1 MSSIFAQASHTPSEK
16 CAVTSGKLSGSVAI
30 RDDFQNGTKNDPA
43 RRTAME
49 DGTTF
54 GNVGYEIANAR
65 PIWESSSMTSLL
77 SVLAIPPDIASQYD
91 SRLRAVFPELTIK
104 LVDHHSKV
112 GPYIATA
119 DIMMTFAPM
128 INDQV
133 VREATNLKW
142 IQALGTGVDNLVDL
156 PSLRSGVIVTNLQGI
171 HGPPMSEA
179 AIMAMLALS
188 RNFPRAVRNQDRHLW
203 ERWPASLL
211 DGKKLGILGIGVI
224 AETLA
229 PKCKA
234 LGMTVTG
241 ITSVKRTVARFDQ
254 VYGRDELL
262 AAVRDLDYLIAL
274 TPYSPAT
281 RHIVSAAIF
290 SAMKPTS
297 YFINLARGGVVDEGA
312 LIKALESGQIAG
324 AALDVFNDEP
334 LPQDHPFWSMKNVI
348 VTAHLGGFYDGYADR
363 AMPVVEENIRRFLAG
378 DIGNMINVVRR

>member
-1 MSSIFAQASHTPSEK
+1 
-16 CAVTSGKLSGSVAI
+16 
-30 RDDFQNGTKNDPA
+30 
-43 RRTAME
+43 
-49 DGTTF
+49 
-54 GNVGYEIANAR
+54 
-65 PIWESSSMTSLL
+65 MTSLL
-77 SVLAIPPDIASQYD
+77 ILLAMPTETTTQYS
-91 SRLRAVFPELTIK
+91 SRLRATFPQLNIH

-112 GPYIATA
+112 GPYIASA
-119 DIMMTFAPM
+119 DILMTFGLM

-171 HGPPMSEA
+171 HGAPMSEA

-188 RNFPRAVRNQDRHLW
+188 RDFPRTVRNQDRHLW

-211 DGKKLGILGIGVI
+211 DGRKLGILGIGVI
-224 AETLA
+224 AEALA

-234 LGMTVTG
+234 LGMTVVG
-241 ITSVKRTVARFDQ
+241 ISSVPRAVAYFDRI
-254 VYGRDELL
+254 YGRDEFLS
-262 AAVRDLDYLIAL
+262 AVRDLDYLVAL

-281 RHIVSAAIF
+281 RHIVNAAIF

-312 LIKALESGQIAG
+312 LIKALENRQIAG

-334 LPQDHPFWSMKNVI
+334 LPEDHPFWSMKNVI
-348 VTAHLGGFYDGYADR
+348 VTPHLGGFYDGYADR
-363 AMPVVEENIRRFLAG
+363 ALPVVEENIRRFLAG
-378 DIGNMINVVRR
+378 DLTNMINVVSR

>member
-1 MSSIFAQASHTPSEK
+1 
-16 CAVTSGKLSGSVAI
+16 
-30 RDDFQNGTKNDPA
+30 
-43 RRTAME
+43 
-49 DGTTF
+49 
-54 GNVGYEIANAR
+54 
-65 PIWESSSMTSLL
+65 MTSLL
-77 SVLAIPPDIASQYD
+77 SLLAIPPEIASQYD
-91 SRLRAVFPELTIK
+91 SRLRAAFPELTIN

-112 GPYIATA
+112 APYIGSA
-119 DIMMTFAPM
+119 DILMTFGPM

-171 HGPPMSEA
+171 HGAPMSEA
-179 AIMAMLALS
+179 AIMAMLAMG
-188 RNFPRAVRNQDRHLW
+188 RDFPRTVRNQDRHLW

-234 LGMTVTG
+234 LGMTVVG
-241 ITSVKRTVARFDQ
+241 ISSAERTVAGFDR

-262 AAVRDLDYLIAL
+262 AAVRDLDYLVAL

-281 RHIVSAAIF
+281 RHIVNAAIF

-297 YFINLARGGVVDEGA
+297 YFINLARGGVVDEQA
-312 LIKALESGQIAG
+312 LIKALENDQIAG

-334 LPQDHPFWSMKNVI
+334 LPEDHPLWSMKNVI
-348 VTAHLGGFYDGYADR
+348 VTAHVGGFYDGYADR
-363 AMPVVEENIRRFLAG
+363 ALPVVEENIRRFLAG
-378 DIGNMINVVRR
+378 DLTNMINVVRR